1 MEEFYDQETLE
12 KVQNAQTGILKDVLG
27 LCEKNGI
34 DVFIIFGSALGVVRH
49 QGFIPWDDDIDIGIF
64 REDFPHFR
72 KLAEK
77 YLGDKYEF
85 LTPETNPNYACTVTH
100 FQKKGTKFI
109 SYDVKDCDYTPG
121 INIDVFVYDHLA
133 DNKLAR
139 KRQYA
144 VTWFWGRLLF
154 LSGKGAPHIPYTGI
168 KKKIATFI
176 CKAVSG
182 FLKLFHITPLKI
194 YRKFQKEC
202 QRYNYKETKYYVAFE
217 TPKSWVNAMKKK

>member
-85 LTPETNPNYACTVTH
+85 LTPETNPNYA
-100 FQKKGTKFI
+100 FSEKRNEIYFI
-109 SYDVKDCDYTPG
+109 
-121 INIDVFVYDHLA
+121 
-133 DNKLAR
+133 
-139 KRQYA
+139 
-144 VTWFWGRLLF
+144 
-154 LSGKGAPHIPYTGI
+154 
-168 KKKIATFI
+168 
-176 CKAVSG
+176 
-182 FLKLFHITPLKI
+182 
-194 YRKFQKEC
+194 
-202 QRYNYKETKYYVAFE
+202 
-217 TPKSWVNAMKKK
+217 